1 MKFFSCLLLL
11 VEVPGSEDSV
21 YLSSILNKENVMLK
35 QVQKGFTLIELMIVI
50 AIIGILAAIALP
62 LYQDYISKSQV
73 TRAYGEMA
81 GTKTAIEAAL
91 FEGRKP
97 VLAND
102 AAAGAGVTP
111 PDEWVG
117 MLKNPTSNLL
127 SEATLTPTVT
137 GTDAGK
143 VVFVGKIGENA
154 NTSIHGAT
162 ITLERAPGGAWSCK
176 INGSAASGW
185 KTKFVPSGCTSA
197 TPSP

>member
-21 YLSSILNKENVMLK
+21 YLSSIFNKENVMLK

-91 FEGRKP
+91 FEGRTP
-97 VLAND
+97 VLAAT
-102 AAAGAGVTP
+102 AAAGAAVTP
-111 PDEWVG
+111 PNEWVG
-117 MLKNPTSNLL
+117 MLDNPTSNLL
-127 SEATLTPTVT
+127 SAATLTPGPNAGDVT
-137 GTDAGK
+137 
-143 VVFVGKIGENA
+143 FVGTIGENA
-154 NTSIHGAT
+154 NTSIHGST
-162 ITLERAPGGAWSCK
+162 ITLARTA
-176 INGSAASGW
+176 NGEWTCTVAAGTATGW
-185 KTKFVPSGCTSA
+185 KTKFVPSGCN
-197 TPSP
+197 

>member
-21 YLSSILNKENVMLK
+21 YLSSIFNKENVMLK

-73 TRAYGEMA
+73 TRAYGELA

-91 FEGRKP
+91 FEGRNP
-97 VLAND
+97 VLAAD
-102 AAAGAGVTP
+102 AAAGAAVNP

-117 MLKNPTSNLL
+117 MLDNPTSNLL
-127 SEATLTPTVT
+127 SAATLTAGT
-137 GTDAGK
+137 GANAGK
-143 VVFVGKIGENA
+143 VTFVGTIGENA

-162 ITLERAPGGAWSCK
+162 ITLSRTAGGEWTCTVAKNS
-176 INGSAASGW
+176 ASGW
-185 KTKFVPSGCTSA
+185 KTKFVPSGCTGA
-197 TPSP
+197 

>member
-1 MKFFSCLLLL
+1 
-11 VEVPGSEDSV
+11 EDSV
-21 YLSSILNKENVMLK
+21 YLSSIFNKENVMLK

-91 FEGRKP
+91 FEGRTP
-97 VLAND
+97 VLATT
-102 AAAGAGVTP
+102 AAAGANVAP
-111 PDEWVG
+111 PNEWVG
-117 MLKNPTSNLL
+117 MLENPTSNLL
-127 SEATLTPTVT
+127 SKATLTP
-137 GTDAGK
+137 GTNAGEIT
-143 VVFVGKIGENA
+143 FVGTLGENA
-154 NTSIHGAT
+154 NSSIHKAT
-162 ITLERAPGGAWSCK
+162 ITLSRSAGGEWTCTVAK
-176 INGSAASGW
+176 NAATGW